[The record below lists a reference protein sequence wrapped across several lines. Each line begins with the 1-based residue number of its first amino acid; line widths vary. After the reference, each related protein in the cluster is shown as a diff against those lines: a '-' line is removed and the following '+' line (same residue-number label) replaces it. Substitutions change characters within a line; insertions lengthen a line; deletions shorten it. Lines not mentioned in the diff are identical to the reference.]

1 MTPPAPVRWAALIA
15 AAQSLLGIGYAVLLI
30 ARQLMGERD
39 AAIVSESPNAAW
51 VGLGT
56 AVFFL
61 IVFGA
66 VLVGAVAVLRARG
79 RLGRGP
85 IIMLNLIL
93 LPISFSMMGA
103 GAWLMGLATGA
114 SAVAVL
120 ALMFSP
126 RAVAWASRV
135 YEG

>member
-15 AAQSLLGIGYAVLLI
+15 AVQSLLGIGYAILLI
-30 ARQLMGERD
+30 ARQLLGERD

-66 VLVGAVAVLRARG
+66 VLAGAVAVLRARG

-135 YEG
+135 YES